1 MPMNKKEMIA
11 CVTAL
16 AQAKSRQN
24 IAEALEVYHPDVEMI
39 TPAFAAHARG
49 REETGRQ
56 LGSFFKLFPD
66 YAVAISSYTKA
77 EDILLADGIVTV
89 TPNTKSGTGRCP
101 YLGRKIR
108 KGGQIIAIQRGSL
121 GEIGSRQLHAVAG
134 ISGKAHHHVHHVF
147 FVQVMFA

>member
-89 TPNTKSGTGRCP
+89 TPNTKSGTAKTAKVP
-101 YLGRKIR
+101 VTMVFEFKDNTISKETFNIDLELVSE
-108 KGGQIIAIQRGSL
+108 A
-121 GEIGSRQLHAVAG
+121 AG
-134 ISGKAHHHVHHVF
+134 IPLSELLGS
-147 FVQVMFA
+147 